1 MLLPSYS
8 SLMKVVF
15 IALSSATVCNSFYSQ
30 KQSVVV
36 NLRPN
41 HIFEDKT
48 QAYKHY
54 DCCSLPV
61 AARAKLFSARFEDG
75 VPTDLNSSSSALD
88 KKKFLL
94 AGIEL
99 SPELIAI
106 LTVYFVQGALGL
118 SRLAVSFYMK
128 DELHLSP
135 TDMAAIGGITSL
147 PWLIKPLYGFLSD
160 GIPIF
165 GYKRRSYLI
174 IAGII
179 GCLSWLALGTVVT
192 DTASAVAA
200 ITLGSASVAVSD
212 VVADSITVEKSRLLT
227 QQTIPVSFIMSNVS
241 SSSSSSVQKTLDVAG
256 SAADAEYSIGAAA
269 TSDSEGL
276 PVVNVAAGD
285 LQSLCWSAAAVGGI
299 LSAYFSGSLL
309 QTVTPKTVFLLTA
322 VFPLLISAASFLI
335 DEKAEIFRPSIKEFT
350 STVTDQLTTL
360 KDTLI
365 NPKIFLPVLFIF
377 AWQATP
383 TPDSAMFFFTTGELG
398 FGPEFLGRVRLAASL
413 AALCGV
419 TIYRTFLKD
428 VSIKKV
434 VLWTSLLSVP
444 LSLTQLMLVTHY
456 NRVLGIPDQV
466 FALTDTVV
474 LTVLGQIA
482 FMPTLVLA
490 STLCPPRIEGTL
502 FATLMS
508 IYNGAGTVASELG
521 ALLTSSLGVT
531 EKNFDNLPMLV
542 LLCSLGSLLP
552 LPFINVLDK
561 TLSGSEPPTES
572 DTSVVIT
579 EIVE

>member
-1 MLLPSYS
+1 MTPSISFVKIVCVFLSYAAVCS
-8 SLMKVVF
+8 SFLDHHKQISRVMQTRNTLRTTVLAFNQQKSLHSNRCSSILKLM
-15 IALSSATVCNSFYSQ
+15 N
-30 KQSVVV
+30 
-36 NLRPN
+36 
-41 HIFEDKT
+41 EDIDDFT
-48 QAYKHY
+48 IS
-54 DCCSLPV
+54 DSNDV
-61 AARAKLFSARFEDG
+61 
-75 VPTDLNSSSSALD
+75 
-88 KKKFLL
+88 KKAFLL
-94 AGIEL
+94 GGIEL

-118 SRLAVSFYMK
+118 SRLAVSFFMK

-174 IAGII
+174 IAGIL
-179 GCLSWLALGTVVT
+179 GCLSWLALGTIVT
-192 DTASAVAA
+192 DTSSAVAA

-212 VVADSITVEKSRLLT
+212 VVADSIVVEKSRMLT
-227 QQTIPVSFIMSNVS
+227 QGVTTKDTIS
-241 SSSSSSVQKTLDVAG
+241 SLPTTIFDETGAEPIEYLGVIDKNNSDAQLDP
-256 SAADAEYSIGAAA
+256 E
-269 TSDSEGL
+269 
-276 PVVNVAAGD
+276 VNVAAGD

-309 QTVTPKTVFLLTA
+309 QTVSPKFVFTLTA
-322 VFPLLISAASFLI
+322 LFPLLISAVSFLI
-335 DEKAEIFRPSIKEFT
+335 DEKAEVFQPSLKEFS
-350 STVTDQLTTL
+350 STVGSQFATL
-360 KDTLI
+360 KETLI
-365 NPKIFLPVLFIF
+365 NPKIYLPVLFIF

-398 FGPEFLGRVRLAASL
+398 FQPEFLGRVRLAASL
-413 AALCGV
+413 AALAGV

-428 VSIKKV
+428 ISIKQV
-434 VLWTSLLSVP
+434 ILWTSLLSVP

-490 STLCPPRIEGTL
+490 STLCPPGIEGTL

-508 IYNGAGTVASELG
+508 IYNAAGSLASELG
-521 ALLTSSLGVT
+521 AVLTSFLGVT
-531 EKNFDNLPMLV
+531 DKNFDNLPMLV
-542 LLCSLGSLLP
+542 LVCSLASLLP
-552 LPFINVLDK
+552 LPFINILDRASDAQSGVEEEGSKVLLNE
-561 TLSGSEPPTES
+561 TIE
-572 DTSVVIT
+572 
-579 EIVE
+579 

>member
-1 MLLPSYS
+1 MTLSISFVKIVYVLLSYAAICSSFLSHHRQISGVVQSKETCRHCILAFNQRSSLRANHGPKILPSMLRAMS
-8 SLMKVVF
+8 EDIDDFTSTDSKD
-15 IALSSATVCNSFYSQ
+15 I
-30 KQSVVV
+30 KQ
-36 NLRPN
+36 P
-41 HIFEDKT
+41 
-48 QAYKHY
+48 
-54 DCCSLPV
+54 
-61 AARAKLFSARFEDG
+61 
-75 VPTDLNSSSSALD
+75 
-88 KKKFLL
+88 FLL
-94 AGIEL
+94 SGIEV

-118 SRLAVSFYMK
+118 SRLAVSFFMK

-174 IAGII
+174 IAGVL

-192 DTASAVAA
+192 DTSSAVAA

-212 VVADSITVEKSRLLT
+212 VVADSIVVEKSRKLAKDSKVEDSISPLPT
-227 QQTIPVSFIMSNVS
+227 AIFDDTGAESIEYLGVSDENKS
-241 SSSSSSVQKTLDVAG
+241 DAG
-256 SAADAEYSIGAAA
+256 LE
-269 TSDSEGL
+269 SE
-276 PVVNVAAGD
+276 VNVAAGD
-285 LQSLCWSAAAVGGI
+285 LQSLCWSAAAIGGI

-309 QTVTPKTVFLLTA
+309 QTVSPKFVFTLTA
-322 VFPLLISAASFLI
+322 LFPLLISAVSFLI
-335 DEKAEIFRPSIKEFT
+335 DEKAEVFQPSLKEFSTTVGSQFT
-350 STVTDQLTTL
+350 SL
-360 KDTLI
+360 KETLI
-365 NPKIFLPVLFIF
+365 NPKIYLPVLFIF

-398 FGPEFLGRVRLAASL
+398 FEPEFLGRVRLAASL
-413 AALCGV
+413 AALAGV

-428 VSIKKV
+428 ISIKQV
-434 VLWTSLLSVP
+434 ILWTSLLSVP

-490 STLCPPRIEGTL
+490 STLCPPGIEGTL
-502 FATLMS
+502 FASLMS
-508 IYNGAGTVASELG
+508 IYNAAGTLASELG
-521 ALLTSSLGVT
+521 AGLTSILGVT
-531 EKNFDNLPMLV
+531 EKNFDNLPTLV
-542 LLCSLGSLLP
+542 LICSLASLLP
-552 LPFINVLDK
+552 LPFINILDK
-561 TLSGSEPPTES
+561 AL
-572 DTSVVIT
+572 DTQPAIQEDASQIVIN
-579 EIVE
+579 EIIE